1 MMSLTHAFNDIT
13 VFDYVHQEEVW
24 NLLGVLGFK
33 CILTA
38 YNERNKTKKRA
49 VAASS

>member
-38 YNERNKTKKRA
+38 YNERSKTKKRA